1 MSGTRLTKRF
11 VDGLEPT
18 SADYVAWDSEVT
30 GFGVRVRPSG
40 AKSFI
45 LFYRAGSGRTA
56 PKRKI
61 TLGALGKLTI
71 EEARKLARQ
80 TIGRVANGADPAT
93 EKSEDRKALTVAEIV
108 TLFLSDHVDAKR
120 KASTAAHY
128 RDILNRIVVPALGT
142 TKAAK
147 VSPTAIARL
156 HLKWKTTPYQAN
168 RILSIVGSMFT
179 FAAKRRLVPDGFNP
193 AKGIEKYPEQGRER
207 FLSME
212 ELERLGN
219 TIRKAESEGLDWGI
233 DETKPTSKHLPKG
246 NRRTVIGPHAAGAL
260 RLYLFTGCRLREIL
274 RLRWEEIDFERG
286 LIFLPDSKTG
296 KKTII
301 LNGPALAVLST
312 LPRIGEYV
320 IAGDRPD
327 KPRTD
332 LKRPWAAVS
341 KAAGLEGFR
350 IHDFRHSFASFGAG
364 GGMGLPI
371 VGKLLGH
378 KNAITTARYAHLDA
392 DPLRQAS
399 ERIASTIEARFS
411 GKDISVVIPFKQG
424 AK

>member
-1 MSGTRLTKRF
+1 MAGTRLTKRLI
-11 VDGLEPT
+11 DALEAT
-18 SADYVAWDSEVT
+18 GADYVAWDSEVI

-56 PKRKI
+56 PKRKM
-61 TLGALGKLTI
+61 TLGAMGKLTV

-80 TIGRVANGADPAT
+80 TVGRVANGADPAA
-93 EKSEDRKALTVAEIV
+93 EKAEDRQTPNVAELA

-120 KASTAAHY
+120 KASTANHY
-128 RDILNRIVVPALGT
+128 RDILNRIVVPAIGT
-142 TKAAK
+142 TKADK
-147 VSPTAIARL
+147 VSHAALARL
-156 HLKWKTTPYQAN
+156 HLKCKDTPYQAN
-168 RILSIVGSMFT
+168 RILSIIGSMFT
-179 FAAKRRLVPDGFNP
+179 FAAKRGLVPDGFNP
-193 AKGIEKYPEQGRER
+193 AKGIERYPEQGRER
-207 FLSME
+207 FISMD

-219 TIRKAESEGLDWGI
+219 TIRQAESEGLDWGI
-233 DETKPTSKHLPKG
+233 DETKPTSKHVPKD

-274 RLRWEEIDFERG
+274 RLRWEEIDLDRG

-296 KKTII
+296 KKTVI
-301 LNGPALAVLST
+301 LNAPALEVLSS

-320 IAGDRPD
+320 IAGDHPD
-327 KPRTD
+327 KPRSD

-364 GGMGLPI
+364 SGMGLPI
-371 VGKLLGH
+371 IGKLLGH

-399 ERIASTIEARFS
+399 ERIGSTIESRFS
-411 GKDISVVIPFKQG
+411 RKDVGVVIPFKQG
-424 AK
+424 LT

>member
-1 MSGTRLTKRF
+1 MAVTRLTKRI
-11 VDGLEPT
+11 VDGLEVT
-18 SADYVAWDSEVT
+18 GADYVAWDSEVT
-30 GFGVRVRPSG
+30 GFGVRVRPTG

-56 PKRKI
+56 PSRKM
-61 TLGALGKLTI
+61 TLGTLGKLTV

-80 TIGRVANGADPAT
+80 TIGQVANGADPAT
-93 EKSEDRKALTVAEIV
+93 EKAEDRKTPTVAELAA
-108 TLFLSDHVDAKR
+108 LFLSDHVMAKR
-120 KASTAAHY
+120 KASTASHY
-128 RDILNRIVVPALGT
+128 RDILNRIVIPAIGT
-142 TKAAK
+142 TKADK

-156 HLKWKTTPYQAN
+156 HLQWKTTPYQAN
-168 RILSIVGSMFT
+168 RILAIIGSMFT

-193 AKGIEKYPEQGRER
+193 AKGIEKYPEQERER

-212 ELERLGN
+212 ELERLGT
-219 TIRKAESEGLDWGI
+219 TIRKAESEGLDWDI
-233 DETKPTSKHLPKG
+233 NESKPTSKHLPKG
-246 NRRTVIGPHAAGAL
+246 KRRTVIGPHAAGAL

-274 RLRWEEIDFERG
+274 RLRWEEVDFERG

-301 LNGPALAVLST
+301 LNAPALEILSN
-312 LPRIGEYV
+312 LPRVGEYV
-320 IAGDRPD
+320 IAGDNPD

-341 KAAGLEGFR
+341 KAAGLKGFR

-392 DPLRQAS
+392 DPLRLAS
-399 ERIASTIEARFS
+399 ERIGSTIESRFS
-411 GKDISVVIPFKQG
+411 GKNVGVVIPFKQE
-424 AK
+424 AS

>member
-142 TKAAK
+142 TKADK
-147 VSPTAIARL
+147 VSSTAIARL

-168 RILSIVGSMFT
+168 RILAIVGSMFT

-246 NRRTVIGPHAAGAL
+246 NRRTMIGPHAAGAL

-286 LIFLPDSKTG
+286 LIFLSDSKTG

-399 ERIASTIEARFS
+399 ERIGSTIEARFS
-411 GKDISVVIPFKQG
+411 GKDVSVVIPFKQG